1 MKDVAAGAGAGKS
14 GGLAGR
20 AAALVESGV
29 LAQLIRFGIT
39 GVAVTLFYAAVY
51 WPLATYGHL
60 LLPLGGPHGRGGAV
74 WPLIA
79 GVIAFIAAT
88 GVGNVAHSRISFK
101 GHGTRDA
108 RTAHRFLVVQLFGFG
123 LNQAF
128 IWLLTGP
135 LVHGPTWWPLV
146 PAVFVTPL
154 VTFGLQRNW
163 VFA

>member
-1 MKDVAAGAGAGKS
+1 M
-14 GGLAGR
+14 
-20 AAALVESGV
+20 
-29 LAQLIRFGIT
+29 LAQLVRFGIT
-39 GVAVTLFYAAVY
+39 GVGVTLFYAAVY
-51 WPLATYGHL
+51 WPIATYGHGL
-60 LLPLGGPHGRGGAV
+60 VSLGGRQGRGGAA

-79 GVIAFIAAT
+79 GVIAFGAAT
-88 GVGNVAHSRISFK
+88 AVGKVAHSRISFK
-101 GHGTRDA
+101 GHGGRSA
-108 RTAHRFLVVQLFGFG
+108 RTAHRFLVVQLLGFG
-123 LNQAF
+123 MNQAF